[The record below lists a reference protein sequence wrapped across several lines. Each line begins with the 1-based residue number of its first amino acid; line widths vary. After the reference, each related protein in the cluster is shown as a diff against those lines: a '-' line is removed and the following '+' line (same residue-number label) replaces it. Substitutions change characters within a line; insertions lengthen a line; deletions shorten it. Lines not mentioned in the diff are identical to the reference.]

1 MQLVHHFDVIKLTL
15 KGFPFREMTYKNVC
29 MMTSS
34 KRGKKDSWKRWPN
47 FKKTMVLILTHDITK
62 PCTRSTS
69 MVKNQKCV
77 LAFQKPWHKF
87 L

>member
-34 KRGKKDSWKRWPN
+34 KRGKKDS
-47 FKKTMVLILTHDITK
+47 
-62 PCTRSTS
+62 
-69 MVKNQKCV
+69 
-77 LAFQKPWHKF
+77 
-87 L
+87 